1 MLDESS
7 LASTKQ
13 MRSFL
18 RKLNPEDRVLVIG
31 DTRQHQG
38 VDAGRPFQQMQEA
51 GMQTS
56 QLDRIMR
63 QKDPE
68 LLKAVQHLANN
79 DTVKGVAML
88 AEQGRITEIP
98 DGRDR
103 IAAIARDYAANPEN
117 TIIVSPDNR
126 SRQQINEA
134 VRVELRRNGTLA
146 ENGEVFRTLSHRSDM
161 TGADRK
167 WAARYSDGDVLQY
180 TTGSKAEGIERS
192 SFATVRSVDSRAN
205 TLTVELQNGSSVT
218 YDPRRLMGVNV
229 LREMEREFAT
239 GDRLQFTVSNK
250 ELGVANRDLGTVTA
264 IEDGKMAVSLDG
276 KTQRIVT
283 FDPEEFRQF
292 DHGYAFTSHSSQGLT
307 AGRVL
312 ANIDTDSSRN
322 LINSRLAYVAISRAS
337 DDARVYTN
345 NAVTLGERLASDIT
359 KSAAVDFK
367 QKTSSDEVRQAVSAF
382 RIDDPAAA
390 TGTLQKQGRVHEYA
404 SSEHR
409 QAAIALDYA
418 SQIDRAVIVAPD
430 AAERRELTQLIR
442 SELQAQGRLSA
453 ESRSVPVL
461 VERDLGNP
469 RLAANYAPED
479 RISYRKGSPE
489 EHGIADNSS
498 ATVISVDARSN
509 LLTVETREGDR
520 VSYNPAL
527 LKQQSDRS
535 TVYREESR
543 ELAQGERI
551 QFTAANP
558 ELRIRA
564 GSLAT
569 VEKIGED
576 NAITVRLD
584 NGKAVA
590 LDAEQ
595 ARYIDY
601 GYAVETARQVSADR
615 VLVTGNFNQI
625 AEQQEALT
633 RLSPHLHDLAI
644 YTSDDSELALR
655 EIEPSANLKQISVP
669 ALPEVEVEG
678 FGIAL

>member
-1 MLDESS
+1 
-7 LASTKQ
+7 
-13 MRSFL
+13 
-18 RKLNPEDRVLVIG
+18 
-31 DTRQHQG
+31 
-38 VDAGRPFQQMQEA
+38 
-51 GMQTS
+51 
-56 QLDRIMR
+56 
-63 QKDPE
+63 
-68 LLKAVQHLANN
+68 
-79 DTVKGVAML
+79 
-88 AEQGRITEIP
+88 
-98 DGRDR
+98 
-103 IAAIARDYAANPEN
+103 
-117 TIIVSPDNR
+117 
-126 SRQQINEA
+126 
-134 VRVELRRNGTLA
+134 
-146 ENGEVFRTLSHRSDM
+146 M

-180 TTGSKAEGIERS
+180 TTGSKAEGIERN
-192 SFATVRSVDSRAN
+192 SFATVRSVDGRAN

-229 LREMEREFAT
+229 FREMEREFAT

-250 ELGVANRDLGTVTA
+250 DLGVANRDLGTVTA
-264 IEDGKMAVSLDG
+264 IEDGKMAVRLDG
-276 KTQRIVT
+276 KTQRTVI

-292 DHGYAFTSHSSQGLT
+292 DHGYAVTSHSSQGLT

-322 LINSRLAYVAISRAS
+322 LINSRLAYVATSRAS
-337 DDARVYTN
+337 DDARIYTN
-345 NAVTLGERLASDIT
+345 NAETLGERLASDIT
-359 KSAAVDFK
+359 KSVAVDFK
-367 QKTSSDEVRQAVSAF
+367 QKSSSEEVRQAVGAF
-382 RIDDPAAA
+382 RSNKSA
-390 TGTLQKQGRVHEYA
+390 TATDFLKEQGRVHEYA

-442 SELQAQGRLSA
+442 SELQAQGQLSA

-479 RISYRKGSPE
+479 RINYRKGSPE

-509 LLTVETREGDR
+509 RLTVETREGDR

-558 ELRIRA
+558 DIRIRA

-569 VEKIGED
+569 VERIGED
-576 NAITVRLD
+576 SAITVRLD
-584 NGKAVA
+584 NGKAVH

-595 ARYIDY
+595 SRYIDY
-601 GYAVETARQVSADR
+601 GYVVENARQVSADR
-615 VLVTGNFNQI
+615 ILVTGSSNQI
-625 AEQQEALT
+625 AAQQEALT
-633 RLSPHLHDLAI
+633 RLSPHLRDLAI
-644 YTSDDSELALR
+644 YTSDDSGLAVQQIASSAN
-655 EIEPSANLKQISVP
+655 IEPISVP
-669 ALPEVEVEG
+669 ALPEIELEG
-678 FGIAL
+678 MGIGL